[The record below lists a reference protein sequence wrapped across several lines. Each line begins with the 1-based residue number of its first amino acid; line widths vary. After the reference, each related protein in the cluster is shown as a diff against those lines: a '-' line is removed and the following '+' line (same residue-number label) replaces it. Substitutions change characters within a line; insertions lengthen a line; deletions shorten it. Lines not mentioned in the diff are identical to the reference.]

1 MPYLYILYRKFCV
14 LFYSLDPENKSFLEM
29 GVKLNGRVYQ
39 DIADE
44 NLEIH
49 LLAKG
54 CDDFSARATD
64 KYLSEKFGL
73 LRCIQKDFSH

>member
-1 MPYLYILYRKFCV
+1 
-14 LFYSLDPENKSFLEM
+14 M

-64 KYLSEKFGL
+64 KYLSEKLGL